1 MDSNPWQV
9 ESIDEFYFLKCPECM
24 FFSQE
29 ENDFRGHAIENHP
42 LSNTLFGNLDNE
54 GMAEQEYES
63 NLGEDLPSTSKN
75 SRSIYDNLIDPSM
88 IKEEFCEPEIE
99 DNDGDLNCS
108 EPNFAYFVSTN
119 ILEDDNPIVE
129 ENSEYLESSDE
140 IDQEE
145 KNEDV
150 FAEVFKMKKRKRN
163 DSNDQNDSEY
173 TPKHKGN
180 KLQQCKFC
188 GKKVPR
194 LNRHIR
200 LVHEEKKRP
209 HACNLC
215 DKAFTQNVH
224 LTQHIAEIHEKL
236 KPHICDL
243 CNASFGRKSH
253 LMRHRGSAGCMRNI
267 SKNSS

>member
-1 MDSNPWQV
+1 
-9 ESIDEFYFLKCPECM
+9 
-24 FFSQE
+24 
-29 ENDFRGHAIENHP
+29 
-42 LSNTLFGNLDNE
+42 
-54 GMAEQEYES
+54 MAKQEYQS
-63 NLGEDLPSTSKN
+63 NLEEDFPSTSKN

-99 DNDGDLNCS
+99 DNDEHFNSS
-108 EPNFAYFVSTN
+108 EPNYAYFVSTN
-119 ILEDDNPIVE
+119 ILENDDSIVE
-129 ENSEYLESSDE
+129 ENSEYLESSDG

-150 FAEVFKMKKRKRN
+150 FAEVFKAKKRKRN

-180 KLQQCKFC
+180 KVQQCKFC

-253 LMRHRGSAGCMRNI
+253 LMRHRGSAGCLRNI
-267 SKNSS
+267 SKNSL

>member
-1 MDSNPWQV
+1 MKTQHL
-9 ESIDEFYFLKCPECM
+9 YY
-24 FFSQE
+24 
-29 ENDFRGHAIENHP
+29 H
-42 LSNTLFGNLDNE
+42 
-54 GMAEQEYES
+54 
-63 NLGEDLPSTSKN
+63 TS
-75 SRSIYDNLIDPSM
+75 
-88 IKEEFCEPEIE
+88 ETEIE
-99 DNDGDLNCS
+99 DNDADLNSS
-108 EPNFAYFVSTN
+108 EPNFAYFVSAN
-119 ILEDDNPIVE
+119 NLEDDNAIVE
-129 ENSEYLESSDE
+129 ENSEYLESSDG

-150 FAEVFKMKKRKRN
+150 FAEVFKTKKRKRN

-173 TPKHKGN
+173 TPKAKGR
-180 KLQQCKFC
+180 LQTCKFC

-194 LNRHIR
+194 LTRHIR

-236 KPHICDL
+236 KPHVCDL